1 MALMIKK
8 KIWII
13 TGSRAEF
20 GILYPLIKNL
30 QAEKKFKTEVVV
42 SGHHF
47 NKKQGLSINEVK
59 KSKIKNVIF
68 SKSHLKDTSTLLVSL
83 YSSKIVKDFTLLYKK
98 HKPNMVIVLGDRY
111 EILSSI
117 LPLIFFKIPIIHF
130 NGGEKTSGSFDDQ
143 IRHIITK
150 ISNYH
155 FVANK
160 EYKNRVIQLGENPK
174 SIFNFGGISNF
185 IDKKNLL
192 PKNEIINKLNL
203 NPNLKIVLSTFHP
216 ETNKSKKYNIDAFNI
231 LLDCL
236 KNLKKTNIVLTY
248 PNLDPGSSELIKI
261 LNKLEKK
268 KYKNIYIFKSLGR
281 KNYLSLMKQANLV
294 IGNSSSGIIETSIF
308 NTPCIN
314 LGNRQQGRILTK
326 NIINCDFQK
335 NKIIKN
341 INFVFS
347 NSFRKVIKNYPKN
360 KVNMN
365 KIIKKIG
372 KLIDTKYAPK
382 TFFDLNKILY

>member
-1 MALMIKK
+1 MVMALMIKK
-8 KIWII
+8 KIWVI

-59 KSKIKNVIF
+59 KSKVKNIIF
-68 SKSHLKDTSTLLVSL
+68 SKSHLKHTSTLLVSL

-98 HKPNMVIVLGDRY
+98 HRPNMVIVLGDRY

-117 LPLIFFKIPIIHF
+117 LPLIFFKIPVIHF

-160 EYKNRVIQLGENPK
+160 EYKKRVIQLGENPK
-174 SIFNFGGISNF
+174 NVFNFGGISNF

-192 PKNEIINKLNL
+192 PKNEIIKKLNL

-248 PNLDPGSSELIKI
+248 PNLDPGSSDLTKI

-326 NIINCDFQK
+326 NIISCDFQK

-341 INFVFS
+341 INFAFS
-347 NSFRKVIKNYPKN
+347 ESFRKKIKNNPKN
-360 KVNMN
+360 HINMS
-365 KIIKKIG
+365 KIVKKIG
-372 KLIDTKYAPK
+372 KLIERQYIPK
-382 TFFDLNKILY
+382 TFFDLK

>member
-8 KIWII
+8 KIWVI

-59 KSKIKNVIF
+59 KSKVNNVIF
-68 SKSHLKDTSTLLVSL
+68 SKSHLKHTSTLLVSL

-98 HKPNMVIVLGDRY
+98 HRPNMVIVLGDRY

-117 LPLIFFKIPIIHF
+117 LPLIFFKIPVIHF

-160 EYKNRVIQLGENPK
+160 EYKKRVIQLGENPK
-174 SIFNFGGISNF
+174 NVFNFGGISNF

-192 PKNEIINKLNL
+192 PKNEIIKKLNL

-248 PNLDPGSSELIKI
+248 PNLDPGSSDLTKI

-268 KYKNIYIFKSLGR
+268 KYKNIYTFKSLGR

-326 NIINCDFQK
+326 NIISCDFQK

-341 INFVFS
+341 INFAFS
-347 NSFRKVIKNYPKN
+347 ESFRKKIKNNPKN
-360 KVNMN
+360 QVNMS
-365 KIIKKIG
+365 KIVKKIG
-372 KLIDTKYAPK
+372 KLIERQYIPK
-382 TFFDLNKILY
+382 TFFDLE